1 MCIAVVPLAL
11 IIYTVVSRTHENV
24 YIFVYMHYIYICNFL
39 SASLNSLNSL
49 SMRRNNMCETWYK
62 FSISDG
68 CHYLLLLGL
77 FFFYSFSTQTA
88 KVSFMTDL
96 LHVMFS
102 KL

>member
-1 MCIAVVPLAL
+1 
-11 IIYTVVSRTHENV
+11 
-24 YIFVYMHYIYICNFL
+24 
-39 SASLNSLNSL
+39 
-49 SMRRNNMCETWYK
+49 MCETWYK

-77 FFFYSFSTQTA
+77 FLFDSFSTQKA